1 MIAVASLSRRYDH
14 VRALED
20 VSFEIASG
28 AALAVVGPSGSG
40 KTTLLRLIAGL
51 EQPDAG
57 EVLLDGCVVSRPGW
71 SLAPHRRG
79 VGLVFQ
85 TPALWPHMTVAQ
97 NILFGLR
104 GLPSAEARAR
114 LEALLVRTGLK
125 GLERRYPHQLSG
137 GQARRVAL
145 ARALAPR
152 PRFLLLDEPLTNL
165 DARLRDDMLE
175 LILAAAQ
182 EAAATL
188 LYVTHRM
195 EEAARVASRVLTLEA
210 GRVVGIEEP

>member
-1 MIAVASLSRRYDH
+1 MIAVTSLSRYYDG

-51 EQPDAG
+51 ELPDSG
-57 EVLLDGCVVSRPGW
+57 EVHLDGCVVSRPGW
-71 SLAPHRRG
+71 ALAPHRRG

-85 TPALWPHMTVAQ
+85 SPALWPHMTVAQ

-104 GLPSAEARAR
+104 GLPHAEARTR
-114 LEALLVRTGLK
+114 LEALLAQTGLK
-125 GLERRYPHQLSG
+125 GLERRYPHQISG

-165 DARLRDDMLE
+165 DARLKEEMLE
-175 LILAAAQ
+175 LILAAARD
-182 EAAATL
+182 AAATL
-188 LYVTHRM
+188 LYVTHQM
-195 EEAARVASRVLTLEA
+195 EEATRVARRVLRLEA
-210 GRVVGIEEP
+210 GRVFGVDEL